1 MACHCHYDE
10 ADFVEA
16 IKKYQPDEMLVQEMK
31 QEMDK
36 AYGSQELNAFND
48 KFGSTVALKALGRRS
63 DYQKEI
69 GTMIFQWKEEYRKIC
84 KV

>member
-1 MACHCHYDE
+1 
-10 ADFVEA
+10 
-16 IKKYQPDEMLVQEMK
+16 MK
-31 QEMDK
+31 K
-36 AYGSQELNAFND
+36 AYSSQTLEVFND

-69 GTMIFQWKEEYRKIC
+69 GNLIFQWKEEYRKIC